1 MYSGKYWCFSGGGSS
16 SQVCDRMFHS
26 ERKPLHSPAVS
37 KLELP
42 SSHAEGTL
50 STPAQNSLFHP
61 HWEQTEKL
69 TLQPVSAVYELGQ
82 PLIFKTAAGMLICCW
97 LLCGSAS
104 VKKKKKLNQKPSDV
118 SKQHAWYSYLPK
130 WLIFLYRRTAK
141 GKNVKTSIYKTL
153 SQPSLSHI
161 TFAKRDTFIVSLSLG
176 IRLLQQQF
184 SPHVT
189 SGGVFR
195 SDKVSLKLH

>member
-50 STPAQNSLFHP
+50 STPAQNSLFPP
-61 HWEQTEKL
+61 HREQTEKL

-82 PLIFKTAAGMLICCW
+82 PLIFKTAAGMLMCCW

-104 VKKKKKLNQKPSDV
+104 VKKKKKKNLTRSRLMSVNSMHDTHICQSGWYFYTEGRQRERM
-118 SKQHAWYSYLPK
+118 SKHLFIKLLITYHICKKGHIYSVFIVGNK
-130 WLIFLYRRTAK
+130 
-141 GKNVKTSIYKTL
+141 
-153 SQPSLSHI
+153 
-161 TFAKRDTFIVSLSLG
+161 TFAAA
-176 IRLLQQQF
+176 
-184 SPHVT
+184 
-189 SGGVFR
+189 VFASCDIWR
-195 SDKVSLKLH
+195 GFPFW